1 MLMFFARTQKEHGWK
16 SPKYRFTRRQR
27 EAWEALVEEAE
38 REVDGEGQE
47 EEMGEARE
55 ELDEE
60 MMDEVD
66 EAIEVAEEPGQG
78 EGPRP
83 KKLSKIQKA
92 CLEFCIA
99 LLNNR
104 ITRREYDSPL
114 VCALAVLGVKEDGW
128 KGPEQYPPILS
139 AVIKIA
145 RFMVVQKGLEMS
157 GPEEDSGDE
166 TDDDLDDS
174 AYESGPSQRRRPKG
188 CLQLVQ
194 KIIDRFMVRGSHSPM
209 QWMLDLRTYGLKIHY
224 NTTTRGH
231 VEWTNGDELL
241 YKELHFSIAQFRGM
255 VHGLASE
262 SRRLLT
268 EELMF
273 GSKAAPVPAVP
284 WESIRDNPTDE
295 RPGWNF
301 LKDHRTSMPVD
312 GERWLFE
319 RVGESASIRSRFM
332 KPGTQSG
339 VDRQA
344 VERYMDRVV
353 EFREKLAVL
362 MHMTGGQPARGPE
375 LLSVRHSNTV
385 QGGHRNIFIE
395 DGMVV
400 FVTRYHKGYKVSGY
414 VKIIHRYLP
423 REVGELVVWY
433 MWLVLPFQ
441 QRLEALVWEKEAVS
455 SHMWPA
461 DPSGRK
467 WTTDRLREALKRESR
482 IAMGQ
487 EWTFA
492 GYREMAIGISR
503 RFLRGSTAFQADEGE
518 ENKEWAEE
526 QAGDSIAD
534 EQAGHTSHVAGLVYA
549 RGIMEQ
555 SGAVADRRQQ
565 FRASSTDWHRFLGF
579 QAGVDDQRRS
589 SKRKRAPFESEADEA
604 RVDRWQRL
612 RKMDARA
619 QLKRM
624 MGEKAEFRGVQE
636 AAIKAITAGESPVVA
651 VMPTGAGKSL
661 LFMLPA

>member
-1 MLMFFARTQKEHGWK
+1 
-16 SPKYRFTRRQR
+16 
-27 EAWEALVEEAE
+27 
-38 REVDGEGQE
+38 
-47 EEMGEARE
+47 
-55 ELDEE
+55 
-60 MMDEVD
+60 
-66 EAIEVAEEPGQG
+66 
-78 EGPRP
+78 
-83 KKLSKIQKA
+83 
-92 CLEFCIA
+92 
-99 LLNNR
+99 
-104 ITRREYDSPL
+104 
-114 VCALAVLGVKEDGW
+114 
-128 KGPEQYPPILS
+128 
-139 AVIKIA
+139 
-145 RFMVVQKGLEMS
+145 
-157 GPEEDSGDE
+157 
-166 TDDDLDDS
+166 
-174 AYESGPSQRRRPKG
+174 
-188 CLQLVQ
+188 
-194 KIIDRFMVRGSHSPM
+194 
-209 QWMLDLRTYGLKIHY
+209 
-224 NTTTRGH
+224 
-231 VEWTNGDELL
+231 
-241 YKELHFSIAQFRGM
+241 
-255 VHGLASE
+255 
-262 SRRLLT
+262 
-268 EELMF
+268 
-273 GSKAAPVPAVP
+273 
-284 WESIRDNPTDE
+284 
-295 RPGWNF
+295 
-301 LKDHRTSMPVD
+301 MPVN

-319 RVGESASIRSRFM
+319 RVGESASIR
-332 KPGTQSG
+332 K
-339 VDRQA
+339 
-344 VERYMDRVV
+344 RYMDRVV

-362 MHMTGGQPARGPE
+362 MHITGGQPARGPE

-400 FVTRYHKGYKVSGY
+400 FVTRYHKGYKVSGD

-467 WTTDRLREALKRESR
+467 WTTDRLREALKREPDR
-482 IAMGQ
+482 DGPGVDVCRVPGDGDWHQPAV
-487 EWTFA
+487 
-492 GYREMAIGISR
+492 
-503 RFLRGSTAFQADEGE
+503 LRGSTAFQADEGE

-579 QAGVDDQRRS
+579 QAGLDDQRRS

-624 MGEKAEFRGVQE
+624 MGEEAKFRGVQE

-661 LFMLPA
+661 LFMLPAWAEQGGTTVVVVPLIALRGDMAQRCKKLGISCVEWQSRRPPDAAAVVLVTPESAVGEEFATFLNRLRATRQLDRIIIDECHIVLNRQYTFRKQMQQLGKLVAVETQMVMLTATLPPSEEDELFRRMHFERGQVRMFRAPTARSNIAYRVVRVEKERKRQEVEATVLAMVQQKVRKYKSGKIVVYGNSVPKVKG

>member
-1 MLMFFARTQKEHGWK
+1 AG
-16 SPKYRFTRRQR
+16 
-27 EAWEALVEEAE
+27 
-38 REVDGEGQE
+38 
-47 EEMGEARE
+47 
-55 ELDEE
+55 
-60 MMDEVD
+60 
-66 EAIEVAEEPGQG
+66 
-78 EGPRP
+78 
-83 KKLSKIQKA
+83 
-92 CLEFCIA
+92 
-99 LLNNR
+99 
-104 ITRREYDSPL
+104 
-114 VCALAVLGVKEDGW
+114 AV
-128 KGPEQYPPILS
+128 PAILS

-174 AYESGPSQRRRPKG
+174 AYESGPKPATASQG
-188 CLQLVQ
+188 VFAVSAEMM
-194 KIIDRFMVRGSHSPM
+194 DRFMS
-209 QWMLDLRTYGLKIHY
+209 
-224 NTTTRGH
+224 
-231 VEWTNGDELL
+231 GDELL
-241 YKELHFSIAQFRGM
+241 YKELHFSMAQFRGM

-273 GSKAAPVPAVP
+273 SSKAAPVPAVP

-301 LKDHRTSMPVD
+301 LKDHRTNMPVN

-344 VERYMDRVV
+344 IERYMDRVV

-362 MHMTGGQPARGPE
+362 MHITGGQPARGPE

-400 FVTRYHKGYKVSGY
+400 FVTRYHKGYKVSGD

-441 QRLEALVWEKEAVS
+441 QRLEALTQR
-455 SHMWPA
+455 
-461 DPSGRK
+461 GRK

-534 EQAGHTSHVAGLVYA
+534 EQAGHTSHVAGL
-549 RGIMEQ
+549 
-555 SGAVADRRQQ
+555 Q

-579 QAGVDDQRRS
+579 QAGLDDQRRS

-624 MGEKAEFRGVQE
+624 MGEEAKFRGVQE

-661 LFMLPA
+661 LFMLPAWAEQGGTTVVVVPLIALRGDMAQRCKKLGISCVEWQSRRPPDAAAVVLVTPESAVGEEFATFLNRLRATRS